1 MPNLSDET
9 NRRRALTDHSS
20 TLLVEAGAGTG
31 KTSLLAGRVALLL
44 ASGIHPRN
52 VAAIT
57 FTELAASELLQRIQE
72 YVRNVLNGNVP
83 EPLEIAMAEDVT
95 SGQMETLSLAAS
107 AAKGFTDK
115 QMEFLSLAAAALDE
129 LTCTTIHGF
138 CQRLTTPY
146 PIEANVDPGAVMM
159 DEGEADLNHKTLLR
173 QWLRHRLEGAQTDN
187 PLAELLVIEGDQ
199 GLRLVEQ
206 LAEARRTRRTATAPQ
221 PKLSQNRI
229 DQFHKAVV
237 SFRRWYA
244 GVQSQGLEEATTT
257 EYISQFEML
266 DQLYAPG
273 FREETTFRQLWI
285 YAHPLH
291 LSAMKKDSYEFKQY
305 KCKGRWREAA
315 KFTGQSQA
323 KADRY
328 NEEAC
333 NLYDEVAGALERLVG
348 LAAESAQ
355 SQLISALDDFQ
366 ASFRA
371 FKRESALLDFDDL
384 LYFAR
389 DLLRTR
395 PAVRAALADRYQHI
409 LVDEFQDTDPLQSEI
424 LFLLCGEDGAD
435 KPWPEQR
442 LRPGQLFLVGD
453 PKQSVYRFRRADIRS
468 YKEAKAAIQRQWPE
482 NVLPITDNFRSRG
495 PILDFVNQCFA
506 VPLSSIGYEPLVSTV
521 ESGGKEV
528 FSIGRIPV
536 GNEGSEYKV
545 YEWRELEAQA
555 VAQLCRKLIGTFTVR
570 ENNELVPCR
579 PGDIALLAPTG
590 TDLWIY
596 ERALE
601 DMDIPIATQAG
612 KGFFIRQEVHDLVAI
627 ARILS
632 NSRDTLAL
640 GALLRGP
647 LVGLTEQEILDIVA
661 GLPQYNGE
669 YGRLRLWTDAVEIKH
684 PLAAEVIR
692 VLQSLARKA
701 YQTSPFDILSA
712 AVEELQVRAILAQRH
727 PRYVERALA
736 NVERFLE
743 MAKPYSVRGL
753 RVFADDM
760 TRLWEEGER
769 EVEGRADA
777 THDAVHIV
785 SIHSAKGLE
794 WPVVIPIN
802 LVTIMRSASGVL
814 HRASDDTL
822 HFGLKTLNPPEYD
835 LLKEVENRE
844 LGEERVRLL
853 YVAFTR
859 ARDLLVFPQY
869 LGKLGNC
876 WHTQVDLHLHHLAEF
891 PNLDLKE
898 GENKPTVPPLNE
910 QTPEVFRQEAQ
921 KLVAQTRKIQWI
933 QPSRVEMEE
942 VAPPVPP
949 DDELAELI
957 QDVRG
962 SAVRGRVLHK
972 MLEEIL
978 LAEIQD
984 DETSM
989 RARAAELLQ
998 QIGESDH
1005 PDPSEGPSSREIAS
1019 TIARTLQLP
1028 VVAQY
1033 RPILRPEL
1041 GVFQCRNAGNENVTA
1056 IAGIVDAIT
1065 QGKEGKPEIVIDW
1078 KSDVAPS
1085 PETRQRHWAQVREYL
1100 EITGALQ
1107 GLIVYMST
1115 GEVRE
1120 VLPQGTN
1127 AVLL

>member
-1 MPNLSDET
+1 MPELSDAT
-9 NRRRALTDHSS
+9 HRRRALTDHSA

-44 ASGIHPRN
+44 ASGVHPRN

-72 YVRNVLNGNVP
+72 YVRELVSGNVP
-83 EPLEIAMAEDVT
+83 EPLQIAMAGDFADGE
-95 SGQMETLSLAAS
+95 SEPLSLAAS
-107 AAKGFTDK
+107 AAEGLTDK
-115 QMEFLSLAAAALDE
+115 QMESLSSAASSLDE

-173 QWLRHRLEGAQTDN
+173 QWLRNRLEGPQADD
-187 PLAELLVIEGDQ
+187 PLAELLVIEGEQ
-199 GLRLVEQ
+199 GLRLIEQ
-206 LAEARRTRRTATAPQ
+206 LAEARRARRTARAPEAT
-221 PKLSQNRI
+221 LSQSHI
-229 DQFHKAVV
+229 DE
-237 SFRRWYA
+237 FRNSVALFREWYA
-244 GVQSQGLEEATTT
+244 GVQKQGFEEPGTSQH
-257 EYISQFEML
+257 ISEFEML
-266 DQLYAPG
+266 AKSYTPG
-273 FREETTFRQLWI
+273 LQVDTSFKRLWA
-285 YAHPLH
+285 YAHPPHIL
-291 LSAMKKDSYEFKQY
+291 AMNKDSCRFGPYRR
-305 KCKGRWREAA
+305 KGKWADAA
-315 KFTGQSQA
+315 KCIGQSKSKGHQCN
-323 KADRY
+323 D
-328 NEEAC
+328 EAC
-333 NLYDEVAGALERLVG
+333 ALYESVAESLQILVG

-389 DLLRTR
+389 DLLRTH
-395 PAVRAALADRYQHI
+395 PAVRTALAERYQHI

-424 LFLLCGEDGAD
+424 LFLLCGEDVAD
-435 KPWPEQR
+435 KPWHEQR

-468 YKEAKAAIQRQWPE
+468 YKQAKDAIQRQWPE
-482 NVLPITDNFRSRG
+482 NVLPITDNFRSRR
-495 PILDFVNQCFA
+495 PILDFVNQRFA
-506 VPLSSIGYEPLVSTV
+506 VPLSSVGYEPLVSTV
-521 ESGGKEV
+521 TSSGEEA
-528 FSIGRIPV
+528 FTIGRIPI
-536 GNEGSEYKV
+536 GTEGSECKV

-555 VAQLCRKLIGTFTVR
+555 VAQLCNKLIGRFTVR

-590 TDLWIY
+590 TDLWIF

-601 DMDIPIATQAG
+601 DLDIPIATQAG

-647 LVGLTEQEILDIVA
+647 LVGLTEQELLDIVV
-661 GLPQYNGE
+661 GLPQRDGE
-669 YGRLRLWTDAVEIKH
+669 YGRLRLWTEAAEINH

-692 VLQSLARKA
+692 VLQGLGRKA

-712 AVEELQVRAILAQRH
+712 AVEELHVRAILAQRH

-802 LVTIMRSASGVL
+802 LVTAMRSAAGVL
-814 HRASDDTL
+814 HRATDDTL
-822 HFGLKTLNPPEYD
+822 HFGLKTLNPPEYE

-844 LGEERVRLL
+844 LGEERIRLL
-853 YVAFTR
+853 YVACTR
-859 ARDLLVFPQY
+859 ARDLLVFPHY
-869 LGKLGNC
+869 LGKLGNG
-876 WHTQVDLHLHHLAEF
+876 WHKQVDLSLHDLSKY
-891 PNLDLKE
+891 PTLDLTE
-898 GENKPTVPPLNE
+898 GERKPTAPPLNE
-910 QTPEVFRQEAQ
+910 QTPEVFRQEALR
-921 KLVAQTRKIQWI
+921 LVELTRKIQWI
-933 QPSRVEMEE
+933 QPSGVEIEE
-942 VAPPVPP
+942 VPLSVPP
-949 DDELAELI
+949 DDELVEPI
-957 QDVRG
+957 PDVRG

-972 MLEEIL
+972 LMEEIFL
-978 LAEIQD
+978 GETRD
-984 DETSM
+984 DEAGLRT
-989 RARAAELLQ
+989 RAAELLRQ
-998 QIGESDH
+998 LGETDH
-1005 PDPSEGPSSREIAS
+1005 ADPSDGPSSQEIAS
-1019 TIARTLQLP
+1019 TIVRTLSITS
-1028 VVAQY
+1028 
-1033 RPILRPEL
+1033 R
-1041 GVFQCRNAGNENVTA
+1041 GA
-1056 IAGIVDAIT
+1056 I
-1065 QGKEGKPEIVIDW
+1065 
-1078 KSDVAPS
+1078 S
-1085 PETRQRHWAQVREYL
+1085 P
-1100 EITGALQ
+1100 GASAR
-1107 GLIVYMST
+1107 IWSVS
-1115 GEVRE
+1115 
-1120 VLPQGTN
+1120 
-1127 AVLL
+1127 A

>member
-1 MPNLSDET
+1 MPGLSDT
-9 NRRRALTDHSS
+9 KHRRRALTDHTS

-44 ASGIHPRN
+44 ASGVHPRN

-72 YVRNVLNGNVP
+72 YVRELVSGNVP
-83 EPLEIAMAEDVT
+83 EPLQIAMAEDFAD
-95 SGQMETLSLAAS
+95 GQSEPLSLAAS
-107 AAKGFTDK
+107 AAEGLTDK
-115 QMEFLSLAAAALDE
+115 QMESLSSAAGALDE

-173 QWLRHRLEGAQTDN
+173 RWLRKRLEGPQADD
-187 PLAELLVIEGDQ
+187 PLAELLVIEGDV

-206 LAEARRTRRTATAPQ
+206 LAEARRARRTARAPQ
-221 PKLSQNRI
+221 PKLSQKHI
-229 DQFHKAVV
+229 DEFRKSVT
-237 SFRRWYA
+237 SFRKWYA
-244 GVQSQGLEEATTT
+244 GSQSQGLEELTTGQ
-257 EYISQFEML
+257 YISGFEKL
-266 DQLYAPG
+266 AALYTDG
-273 FREETTFRQLWI
+273 YRVETSFRQLWS
-285 YAHPLH
+285 YAHPPQI
-291 LSAMKKDSYEFKQY
+291 SAMKKNSYKLTSY
-305 KCKGRWREAA
+305 KCKGRWRDAA
-315 KFTGQSQA
+315 KCTGQSQA

-328 NEEAC
+328 NDEASA
-333 NLYDEVAGALERLVG
+333 LYGKVAESLQTLVG

-366 ASFRA
+366 TSFRV

-389 DLLRTR
+389 DLLRTH
-395 PAVRAALADRYQHI
+395 PAVRAALADRYQNI

-435 KPWPEQR
+435 RPWPEQR

-468 YKEAKAAIQRQWPE
+468 YKQAKTAIQRQWPD

-495 PILDFVNQCFA
+495 PILDFVNQRFA
-506 VPLSSIGYEPLVSTV
+506 APLSAIGYEPLVSTV
-521 ESGGKEV
+521 TSSSKDA
-528 FSIGRIPV
+528 FSIGRIPI
-536 GNEGSEYKV
+536 GTEGSEYKV
-545 YEWRELEAQA
+545 YEWRGLEAQA
-555 VAQLCRKLIGTFTVR
+555 VAELCHKLIGRFTLR
-570 ENNELVPCR
+570 EKNELVPCR

-590 TDLWIY
+590 TDLWIF

-647 LVGLTEQEILDIVA
+647 LVGLTEQELLDIIP
-661 GLPQYNGE
+661 GLPQREGE
-669 YGRLRLWTDAVEIKH
+669 YGRLRLWTDAAEINH
-684 PLAAEVIR
+684 PLAAEVMR
-692 VLQSLARKA
+692 VLQGLGRKA
-701 YQTSPFDILSA
+701 YQTSPFDVLSA
-712 AVEELQVRAILAQRH
+712 AVEELHVRAILAQRH

-777 THDAVHIV
+777 SRDAVHIV

-822 HFGLKTLNPPEYD
+822 HFGLRTLNPPEYD
-835 LLKEVENRE
+835 LLKEVEDRE
-844 LGEERVRLL
+844 LGEERIRLL
-853 YVAFTR
+853 YVACTR
-859 ARDLLVFPQY
+859 ARDLLVFPHY
-869 LGKLGNC
+869 LGKLGHC
-876 WHTQVDLHLHHLAEF
+876 WHTQVDLQLHHLPEF
-891 PNLDLKE
+891 PTADLK
-898 GENKPTVPPLNE
+898 KADRQPVVAALNE
-910 QTPEVFRQEAQ
+910 QTAEVFRQEAFR
-921 KLVAQTRKIQWI
+921 LVERTRKIQWI
-933 QPSRVEMEE
+933 QPSRVEIEE
-942 VAPPVPP
+942 VPLPVPP
-949 DDELAELI
+949 DDELAEPSP
-957 QDVRG
+957 DVRG

-972 MLEEIL
+972 LIEEIL
-978 LAEIQD
+978 TGESP
-984 DETSM
+984 DEEDKL
-989 RARAAELLQ
+989 RIRAAELLQ
-998 QIGESDH
+998 QLGEIDH
-1005 PDPSEGPSSREIAS
+1005 KDPSKGPSSVEVAS
-1019 TIARTLQLP
+1019 TVIRTLQLP

-1033 RPILRPEL
+1033 RSALQPEF
-1041 GVFQCRNAGNENVTA
+1041 GVFQLMADEQNTPTGIAGMIDA
-1056 IAGIVDAIT
+1056 IACSSD
-1065 QGKEGKPEIVIDW
+1065 GKPEVVFDW
-1078 KSDVAPS
+1078 KSDVVPTA
-1085 PETRQRHWAQVREYL
+1085 ETRQHYAAQVQEYL
-1100 EITGALQ
+1100 SATGTTR
-1107 GLIVYMST
+1107 GVVVYMTT
-1115 GEVRE
+1115 GETQE
-1120 VLPQGTN
+1120 VSGKT
-1127 AVLL
+1127 A